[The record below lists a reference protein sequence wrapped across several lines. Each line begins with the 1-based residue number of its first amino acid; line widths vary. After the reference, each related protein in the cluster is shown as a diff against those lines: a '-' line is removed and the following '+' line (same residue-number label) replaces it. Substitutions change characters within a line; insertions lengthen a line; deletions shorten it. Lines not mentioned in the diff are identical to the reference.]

1 MAHLLGI
8 YIMSLIT
15 MLSVGQNGNFGDDQG
30 LWRQFVL
37 DHLDFIARRSTTYE
51 IDSSLMNLYR
61 YDLKRFLREHLKI
74 HGDLA
79 WIVLL
84 LNNLSNDL
92 EWETEG
98 SYVIPDNS
106 LISQLYH
113 SYITISSNRF

>member
-1 MAHLLGI
+1 
-8 YIMSLIT
+8 MSLIA

-37 DHLDFIARRSTTYE
+37 DHLDFIARRSQTYE
-51 IDSSLMNLYR
+51 IDSLLMNLYR

-74 HGDLA
+74 HGDIA

-113 SYITISSNRF
+113 SYITISSNPF